1 MHNAKCKTN
10 KAFCIRHCAFL
21 VLLCGCGSKS
31 ETIPPTS
38 PAPTR
43 STATPAD
50 RQAIRAVSLPDL
62 SSVSAPVQDQMRAQH
77 ASLQRMIESG
87 VTPGAELAGAYGDMG
102 KLLMAAEY
110 LAAAEPCFLNA
121 QTLSPGDGRWPY
133 YLGHLYRLN
142 GESPKSA
149 ASFERSLQTR
159 PDDVPALFW
168 LGNIYLDQGRLDEA
182 ESLFTRALSIQPRSL
197 SARFGLGRTALARR
211 QYIPAVKNLEEA
223 LALDQRAAL
232 VHYPL
237 AMAYR
242 GLGEPAKA
250 EAHLRQWRGDVEVA
264 PPDPLMQELGGLLK
278 SAVVYEN
285 HGVRALNTRDW
296 PAAVDYF
303 RKGLELAPDNL
314 SLRHKLGTALSLT
327 GDVAGALQQFEEVV
341 RRSPEFAEAH
351 YSIGALLA
359 SNHRY
364 REAIERFS
372 MAVKYDP
379 TYIEARLQLA
389 HALRRSGSRTQSL
402 SEYAQVIKIDPRVAE
417 AWSGYAMAL
426 GGLERYEE
434 ARDWLTEGMRTH
446 PDQPEIAQALARLL
460 AAARDQGVRDGPR
473 AMAIMQALLQQ
484 QQPRTPD
491 VSETMA
497 MAFAELGQYEE
508 AANWQRGAIGAARQ
522 AGRADLVPR
531 MAETLRLY
539 EQRKP
544 CRSPWRDDDR

>member
-1 MHNAKCKTN
+1 MN
-10 KAFCIRHCAFL
+10 KAFCMSHYAFCISHCAFL
-21 VLLCGCGSKS
+21 VLLCGCDRKS
-31 ETIPPTS
+31 ETIPSTS
-38 PAPTR
+38 PAQTR
-43 STATPAD
+43 STATPVD
-50 RQAIRAVSLPDL
+50 RQAMRAVSLPDL
-62 SSVSAPVQDQMRAQH
+62 SSASATVQDQMREQY
-77 ASLQRMIESG
+77 ASLQRMIERG
-87 VTPGAELAGAYGDMG
+87 KPLAELAGAYGDMG
-102 KLLMAAEY
+102 KLLIAAEY

-121 QTLSPGDGRWPY
+121 QALSPADVRWPY

-142 GESPKSA
+142 GESSKSA
-149 ASFERSLQTR
+149 ASFEQSLQLR

-182 ESLFTRALSIQPRSL
+182 DSLFTRALSIQPRSL
-197 SARFGLGRTALARR
+197 SAHFGLGRTALARR
-211 QYIPAVKNLEEA
+211 QYMSAVKYLEAA

-250 EAHLRQWRGDVEVA
+250 EAHLRQWRGDAEIA

-285 HGVRALNTRDW
+285 HGVRALNIRDW
-296 PAAVDYF
+296 AGAVDYF
-303 RKGLELAPDNL
+303 RKGLELTPDNL

-351 YSIGALLA
+351 YSIGVLLA
-359 SNHRY
+359 SGHRY

-389 HALRRSGSRTQSL
+389 HTLRRSGSLTQSL
-402 SEYAQVIKIDPRVAE
+402 SQYAQVIKIDPRVAE
-417 AWSGYAMAL
+417 AWSGYGRAL
-426 GGLERYEE
+426 VSLKRYEE

-446 PDQPEIAQALARLL
+446 PNQPEFAQALARLL
-460 AAARDQGVRDGPR
+460 AAAPDKGVRDGPR
-473 AMAIMQALLQQ
+473 AMAIMQELL
-484 QQPRTPD
+484 QQPRTPE

-508 AANWQRGAIGAARQ
+508 AANWQREAMGAAQQ

-531 MAETLRLY
+531 MAENLRLY
-539 EQRKP
+539 EQSKP
-544 CRSPWRDDDR
+544 CRSPWHDDR